1 MQFKKPK
8 FWDKNRQ
15 TIFSLILFPLS
26 IIVYFVAKLKR
37 LKKGKKFKFP
47 IICIGNVYLGG
58 TGKTPISIEIFKILS
73 SINKKPVFIKK
84 FYPYIHDEI
93 NILNKIGPVISEK
106 SRIKSLKS
114 IDNSNYEVALLDD
127 GFQDTKFLKDLSIV
141 CFNENNWIGN
151 GNIIPSGPLRESLDA
166 LKYADCIM
174 IKGKKD
180 QKKERQLLNYN
191 KKLQFFYFD
200 YNIEIDNS
208 IREKKVIAFAGIGNP
223 ESFFELL
230 TEKNLNVIKKISF
243 PDHHKFTNNDLDKI
257 INFANENNAVIL
269 TTEKD
274 YERLE
279 HKYKSLIYFTK
290 LSVKIEKFDVFKNLI
305 KEKI

>member
-15 TIFSLILFPLS
+15 TIFSLVLFPLS
-26 IIVYFVAKLKR
+26 VIVYFVTKLKR

-47 IICIGNVYLGG
+47 IICVGNIYLGG
-58 TGKTPISIEIFKILS
+58 TGKTPISIEIFKIIS
-73 SINKKPVFIKK
+73 SMNKKTVFIKK
-84 FYPYIHDEI
+84 FYPYINDEI
-93 NILNKIGPVISEK
+93 KILNKIGPVISEK
-106 SRIKSLKS
+106 SRIRSLKNLE
-114 IDNSNYEVALLDD
+114 NSNHEVALLDD
-127 GFQDTKFLKDLSIV
+127 GFQDTKFLKDLSII
-141 CFNENNWIGN
+141 CFDETNWIGN

-166 LKYADCIM
+166 LKYAHCIM
-174 IKGKKD
+174 MKGKKN
-180 QKKERQLLNYN
+180 QKRESQLLNYN

-200 YNIEIDNS
+200 YNIEIENS
-208 IREKKVIAFAGIGNP
+208 IREKKAIAFAGIGNP

-257 INFANENNAVIL
+257 INFANENNAIIL

-279 HKYKSLIYFTK
+279 HKYKSLIYYTK
-290 LSVKIEKFDVFKNLI
+290 LSVKIEKI
-305 KEKI
+305 